1 MDAAKKVAANPDDP
15 AAQAELSRAQQGLQ
29 KAIQNLVVLTGK
41 DDKSR
46 AELADALKGNVQINV
61 YVNVALSPNVLFEQV
76 SKMRCVKTARTIN
89 RS

>member
-1 MDAAKKVAANPDDP
+1 MDAAKKVAANPDDA

-46 AELADALKGNVQINV
+46 AELADALKGNEHSLRV
-61 YVNVALSPNVLFEQV
+61 VNSSDLTGCLVFE
-76 SKMRCVKTARTIN
+76 
-89 RS
+89 